1 MMQNKYAN
9 PAPLGLCG
17 FGMTTIL
24 LNLHNAGLFEISAV
38 ILAMGL
44 CYGGMAQVLV
54 GMMEFRRGNTFGTLA
69 FTSYGLFWWSL
80 VLIWVLPKTGV
91 TAATPAEFVGWYL
104 LLWGIFTLCLFFGT
118 LNGTR
123 AAQFVF
129 GSLTT
134 LFFMLAYKDFT
145 GNHAVGIMAGYVGII
160 CGASAIY
167 EAIALVLNEKYGRTV
182 LPLGEPKPARSHA
195 LNNTVAA

>member
-1 MMQNKYAN
+1 MSTQYAN

-24 LNLHNAGLFEISAV
+24 LNIHNAGFFDISAV

-44 CYGGMAQVLV
+44 CYGGLAQVLV
-54 GMMEFRRGNTFGTLA
+54 GLMEFRRGNTFGTLA

-80 VLIWVLPKTGV
+80 VLIWVLPVLGLTE
-91 TAATPAEFVGWYL
+91 ASPHSFVGWYL

-118 LNGTR
+118 LKG
-123 AAQFVF
+123 AFIGKFVF

-134 LFFMLAYKDFT
+134 LFFLLAYKDFT
-145 GNHAVGIMAGYVGII
+145 GNASVGIFAGYVGII

-167 EAIALVLNEKYGRTV
+167 EAIGLTLNEKYGREV
-182 LPLGEPKPARSHA
+182 IPMGEPKQASVQVEA
-195 LNNTVAA
+195 VLV

>member
-1 MMQNKYAN
+1 MSTNYAN

-24 LNLHNAGLFEISAV
+24 LNLHNAGFFEISAV

-44 CYGGMAQVLV
+44 CYGGLAQVLV

-80 VLIWVLPKTGV
+80 VLIWVLPATGV
-91 TAATPAEFVGWYL
+91 TPASPAGFVGWYL
-104 LLWGIFTLCLFFGT
+104 VLWGIFTLFLFVGT
-118 LNGTR
+118 LNASR

-134 LFFMLAYKDFT
+134 LFFLLAYKDFT
-145 GNHAVGIMAGYVGII
+145 GNAAIGTLAGYVGIF

-167 EAIALVLNEKYGRTV
+167 EAMGLVLNEKLGGTV
-182 LPLGEPKPARSHA
+182 LPLGEPKPKATVGQ
-195 LNNTVAA
+195 TVAA